1 MAVPI
6 TKKSLISE
14 YHEIKASESKVLE
27 KLLKKIKNY
36 LEDRDD
42 DELMF
47 ISQHLEVEVAENECL
62 GFNKCCELAT
72 PIFDKLLSSDDNWT
86 FNELHI
92 LSTLFGYRKEYA
104 KVYELFQ
111 EATDILA
118 DEEYAD
124 NPDYKATY
132 NAMHYNLTLRTIRAR
147 YTEPDVN
154 QAELEAAFERSYN
167 QVMKICKA
175 KDSPLQYVLHVR
187 RGIFENDITKVE
199 KGLFKLLDEGGKK
212 LHKTTKD
219 EIVEFL
225 GYMSGEMSKP
235 LADFLQ
241 GQRIRA
247 RRIELGM
254 SPVDLAAALDTDQNT
269 INAIERGGMSV
280 SIERL
285 RKLIKILDTTADYI
299 IGVDDKL
306 RDSDMFTVK
315 LKACMENS
323 TEEDKEIVISVVDAF
338 MSTKYPGRGK
348 RNH

>member
-6 TKKSLISE
+6 TKKSLIGE
-14 YHEIKASESKVLE
+14 YHELDTTQSKVVE

-36 LEDRDD
+36 LEDQTDD
-42 DELMF
+42 DLVF
-47 ISQHLEVEVAENECL
+47 ISQYLDVILAENDCL
-62 GFNKCCELAT
+62 GFDKCCELAT
-72 PIFDKLLSSDDNWT
+72 PIFDKLLSSDDDWT
-86 FNELHI
+86 FKELHT
-92 LSTLFGYRKEYA
+92 LSMLFGYRKEYA
-104 KVYELFQ
+104 KSYELFQ

-124 NPDYKATY
+124 DPDYKATY
-132 NAMHYNLTLRTIRAR
+132 NAMNYNITLRMLRAR
-147 YTEPDVN
+147 YCEPDVN

-167 QVMKICKA
+167 HVMKICKA
-175 KDSPLQYVLHVR
+175 KDSPLQYVLLVR

-199 KGLFKLLDEGGKK
+199 EGLFKLLDEGGKK

-225 GYMSGEMSKP
+225 GYMSDEMSKP

-254 SPVDLAAALDTDQNT
+254 TPVDLAAALDTDQNT
-269 INAIERGGMSV
+269 VNAIERGGMSV

-285 RKLIKILDTTADYI
+285 RKLIKILDTTSEYI

-306 RDSDMFTVK
+306 RDSDLFTVK
-315 LKACMENS
+315 FKACMENS
-323 TEEDKEIVISVVDAF
+323 TEEDRELVISVVDAI

-348 RNH
+348 RNL